1 MPSRWFWPTL
11 FFLSGWLLLSSP
23 WLFGD
28 VTIPYDAKAHFQA
41 QMQFLSHS
49 LHTGQSPFW
58 TPNVFAGSPQ
68 IADPQS
74 LIFSPALILA
84 LIFPTPSF
92 LVLDAY
98 VIALLA
104 FGGLAVLYFALDKG
118 WHPAASVVAAFVFA
132 FGASA
137 AWRIQHVGQ
146 IQSYC
151 FFAIALF
158 FLARAMERRS
168 WRYGFVAGFFIALT
182 VVSPNQVAYLAA
194 LFIVAFVVNE
204 WLSGRSWAQM
214 RQTIAATF
222 MPVTVAGVSC
232 LMFSAIPL
240 ILTILFVES
249 SNRPEVS
256 MSEAAYGSLHPAT
269 IFTLVASDLFG
280 AVNPAVSYWG
290 PSSPQW
296 AAKDT
301 NLTQNMAQLYLGAL
315 PILALIAALLSGRHL
330 LNRDIRVFVFGLV
343 FFVLYALGHYT
354 PVFEFLF
361 HYLPGVSGFRR
372 PADATFLIGAMAALI
387 AAFSIDRL
395 LRAPSM
401 KIEGR
406 MLTIMFIIM
415 MMLLALCTALALR
428 FHQINVAWLP
438 IATSALWIIGGL
450 IVLAS
455 VYSVRRS
462 TIVATGLITSFFVAD
477 LYANNGPNESTAQN
491 SIAYEILNPNCKNP
505 TIGFLKR
512 KIREASIGA
521 RKPRV
526 ELAGLGFNW
535 PNVGLVQGFENV
547 FGYNP
552 LRLADFN
559 AVTGAPDTISAPEE
573 RRFTPLFPSYR
584 SHFADLIGLRYIV
597 SKVPLQQIDRSLKPH
612 DLNLLAVTDE
622 AFIYENPR
630 ALPRAM
636 FVDRAVIGDFEAMT
650 QTGEWPE
657 GFNPER
663 EIVLDVYDIEQFED
677 FTRKQGAPAQASV
690 IITNYENTR
699 VEIDVVAEGDG
710 FVLLNDAYHPWW
722 RAMIDGQEVPI
733 LRANAMFRAVPITK
747 GQHHLVFEFRPLE
760 GAFAELAA
768 KLEDDEAE

>member
-1 MPSRWFWPTL
+1 MPYRWFWPTL

-41 QMQFLSHS
+41 QMQFLAHS

-104 FGGLAVLYFALDKG
+104 CGGLAMLYFVLDKG
-118 WHPAASVVAAFVFA
+118 WHPAAGVVAAFVFA

-158 FLARAMERRS
+158 LLARALDRRS
-168 WRYGFVAGFFIALT
+168 WRYGLVAGFFIALT
-182 VVSPNQVAYLAA
+182 IVSPNQVAYLAA
-194 LFIVAFVVNE
+194 LFIAAFVLNDWFSARSWSDIRNHVKATWGPVSVAALSCVAF
-204 WLSGRSWAQM
+204 
-214 RQTIAATF
+214 
-222 MPVTVAGVSC
+222 
-232 LMFSAIPL
+232 SAVPL
-240 ILTILFVES
+240 ILTLLFVGS
-249 SNRPEVS
+249 SNRPDIA
-256 MSEAAYGSLHPAT
+256 MSEAVYGSLHPAT
-269 IFTLVASDLFG
+269 MLTLVASDLFG

-290 PSSPQW
+290 PSSAQW
-296 AAKDT
+296 AAKET
-301 NLTQNMAQLYLGAL
+301 NLAQNMAQLYLGAL
-315 PILALIAALLSGRHL
+315 PALALIAALLSGRHL
-330 LNRDIRVFVFGLV
+330 WDRSIRIFVFGFL
-343 FFVLYALGHYT
+343 FFCVYALGHYT
-354 PVFEFLF
+354 PIFEILF
-361 HYLPGVSGFRR
+361 DYLPGVSGFRR
-372 PADATFLIGAMAALI
+372 PADATFMIGAMAAII
-387 AAFSIDRL
+387 AAFSVDRL
-395 LRAPSM
+395 LRAPSLQ
-401 KIEGR
+401 IEGR
-406 MLTIMFIIM
+406 QLSIMLIIVVA
-415 MMLLALCTALALR
+415 LLAICTALALR
-428 FHQINVAWLP
+428 FERFHDAWMP
-438 IATSALWIIGGL
+438 IASSAAWISGGL
-450 IVLAS
+450 VVLGLA
-455 VYSVRRS
+455 YYVRRS
-462 TIVATGLITSFFVAD
+462 VVLATGLIASFFVAD
-477 LYANNGPNESTAQN
+477 LYANNGPNESTAEKPL
-491 SIAYEILNPNCKNP
+491 AYEILDPNCKNP

-512 KIREASIGA
+512 KIREASMGA

-526 ELAGLGFNW
+526 EFAGLGFNW

-559 AVTGAPDTISAPEE
+559 AATGAPDTISAPEE

-597 SKVPLQQIDRSLKPH
+597 SKVPLQQIDPSLKPN
-612 DLNLLAVTDE
+612 DLNLIAVTDE
-622 AFIYENPR
+622 AFIFENPR

-663 EIVLDVYDIEQFED
+663 EIVLDVYDVDGFED
-677 FTRKQGAPAQASV
+677 FTRKQGAAAKAHV
-690 IITNYENTR
+690 TIERYENTR
-699 VEIDVVAEGDG
+699 IEIQVTADGDG
-710 FVLLNDAYHPWW
+710 FLLLNDAWHPWW
-722 RAMIDGQEVPI
+722 RASIDDEDLTI
-733 LRANAMFRAVPITK
+733 LRANVMFRAVPVKAGTHRVI
-747 GQHHLVFEFRPLE
+747 FEFRPLE
-760 GAFAELAA
+760 GALAELAA
-768 KLEDDEAE
+768 KLDEDAAE